1 MNWVDLGGALVGF
14 FLTLSIFSYFLGDNW
29 LFRLAIHIFIG
40 VTAGLVVVIVWYN
53 LIWPK
58 LIQPFTL
65 DAPERQVFLII
76 TMISSLLLIAKVIPR
91 ISFLSNPVM
100 AVLVGVGAAV
110 AVGGSLLGTI
120 FPLVSSQVTSFDYLA
135 SGVFSGSAMLKLV
148 NSVIILA
155 GTVTTLITF
164 HTHTHSRGQS
174 DSKGWLPVVKSV
186 GKLFLAVT
194 FGAIF
199 AGILSA
205 ALAALMERIDF
216 VLYLFGLIF
225 RGGG

>member
-1 MNWVDLGGALVGF
+1 MNWVDLAGALVGF
-14 FLTLSIFSYFLGDNW
+14 LLTICIFSYFLGDNW

-58 LIQPFTL
+58 LIQPFTIE
-65 DAPERQVFLII
+65 APERQVFLII
-76 TMISSLLLIAKVIPR
+76 TIISSLLLAAKVIPR
-91 ISFLSNPVM
+91 FSFLGNPVM

-120 FPLVSSQVTSFDYLA
+120 FPLVGSQISSFDFLT
-135 SGVFSGSAMLKLV
+135 SGVISGSSLLRLV

-164 HTHTHSRGQS
+164 HSISRGQA
-174 DSKGWLPVVKSV
+174 DSKGWYHAVKSV

-205 ALAALMERIDF
+205 GLAALMERIDF
-216 VLYLFGLIF
+216 MLYLFGLVF
-225 RGGG
+225 RGGS

>member
-1 MNWVDLGGALVGF
+1 MNWVDLAGALVGF
-14 FLTLSIFSYFLGDNW
+14 LLTLSIFSYFLGDNW

-40 VTAGLVVVIVWYN
+40 VTTGLVVVLVWYN

-91 ISFLSNPVM
+91 ISFLSSPVM

-135 SGVFSGSAMLKLV
+135 SGVFSGSAVLKLV

-164 HTHTHSRGQS
+164 HTHSRGQS
-174 DSKGWLPVVKSV
+174 ESKGWLYVVKSV

-216 VLYLFGLIF
+216 MLYLFGLIF
-225 RGGG
+225 QGGG